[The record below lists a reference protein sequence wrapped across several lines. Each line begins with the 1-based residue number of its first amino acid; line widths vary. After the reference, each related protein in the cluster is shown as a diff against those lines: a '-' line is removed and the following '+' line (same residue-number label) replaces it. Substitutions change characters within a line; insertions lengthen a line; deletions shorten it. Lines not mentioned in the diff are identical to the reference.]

1 MKAAK
6 WYGRRDIRI
15 ESVEEPSLHHDQ
27 VLVKVSHAGI
37 CGSDFHVWTGE
48 FPAWFEPPKI
58 LGHEFSGEITKM
70 GDKVPESAQL
80 KVGDRVTVDPTM
92 NCGTCFYC
100 RTGHPKEC
108 ANLKTIGWT
117 YQPGAFAPHVN
128 VRYDFVYQ
136 VPKELSLEEA
146 AVTEPVSCAYHGFE
160 NAGIAPGHSVAILGS
175 GAIGLCLLQLCKAA
189 GASPVVVT
197 DVDDAVLDV
206 AKKLGADVALNPNEV
221 DIIRKVKD
229 LTDDAGVNVSFEAVG
244 IPATVKQAI
253 DLVRNGGKAIIM
265 GVPAKEAQVTL
276 HPLDLLFKEMT
287 IQATHD
293 NPFTFLKSLHVMR
306 KRIVDVKPIITNI
319 FELDEAQKA
328 FETIETQE
336 GILKVLL
343 KP

>member
-15 ESVEEPSLHHDQ
+15 ESAEEPSLHHDQ
-27 VLVKVSHAGI
+27 VLVKVSYAGI

-70 GDKVPESAQL
+70 GDMVPETAQL

-108 ANLKTIGWT
+108 ANLRTIGWT
-117 YQPGAFAPHVN
+117 YQPGAFALHVN

-136 VPKELSLEEA
+136 VPNELSFEEA
-146 AVTEPVSCAYHGFE
+146 AVAEPVSCAYHAFE
-160 NAGIAPGHSVAILGS
+160 NAGIMPGHSVAILG
-175 GAIGLCLLQLCKAA
+175 GGTIGLCVLQLCKAA

-197 DVDDAVLDV
+197 DVDAAVLDV
-206 AKKLGADVALNPNEV
+206 AKKLGADAALNPNEV
-221 DIIRKVKD
+221 DIIREVKD

-253 DLVRNGGKAIIM
+253 ELVRIGGKAIMI
-265 GVPAKEAQVTL
+265 GVPTKEAQVTL
-276 HPLDLLFKEMT
+276 HPVDLLFKEMT

-293 NPFTFLKSLHVMR
+293 NPFTFLKSLDVMR
-306 KRIVDVKPIITNI
+306 RKIVDVKPIVTNI
-319 FELDEAQKA
+319 FELDDAQKA
-328 FETIETQE
+328 FETIEKQE

>member
-27 VLVKVSHAGI
+27 VLVKVSYAGI

-108 ANLKTIGWT
+108 VNLKTIGWT
-117 YQPGAFAPHVN
+117 YQPGAFALHVN
-128 VRYDFVYQ
+128 VRYEFVYQ

-160 NAGIAPGHSVAILGS
+160 NAGIEPGHSVAILGG

-197 DVDDAVLDV
+197 DVDDAVLVV

-253 DLVRNGGKAIIM
+253 ELVRNGGKAIMM

-276 HPLDLLFKEMT
+276 HPVDLLFKEMT

-293 NPFTFLKSLHVMR
+293 NPFTFVKSLHVMR

-328 FETIETQE
+328 FETIETRE